1 MIGFLFS
8 PLGKYVAIA
17 GLAITLL
24 IAGSLFLTHVR
35 EQGRIEERAAEAAA
49 AQLHENTVLRNS
61 RDADAEAARQ
71 ADPQGA
77 LQKDWE
83 KPQ

>member
-8 PLGKYVAIA
+8 PLGKYVAMA
-17 GLAITLL
+17 GLAIALA
-24 IAGSLFLTHVR
+24 IGCMLFLAHVR
-35 EQGRIEERAAEAAA
+35 EQGRIEERASEAVA
-49 AQLHENTVLRNS
+49 AQLHENAVLRNS

-77 LQKDWE
+77 LKKDWE

>member
-8 PLGKYVAIA
+8 PLGKYVAMA
-17 GLAITLL
+17 GLAIALL
-24 IAGSLFLTHVR
+24 IAGGLFLAHVR

-49 AQLHENTVLRNS
+49 AQLHENTVLQNS
-61 RDADAEAARQ
+61 RDADAEAARE

-83 KPQ
+83 KPR

>member
-8 PLGKYVAIA
+8 PLGKYVAMA

-24 IAGSLFLTHVR
+24 IAGGLFLTHVR

-49 AQLHENTVLRNS
+49 AELHENTVLRNS

-77 LQKDWE
+77 LKKDWE